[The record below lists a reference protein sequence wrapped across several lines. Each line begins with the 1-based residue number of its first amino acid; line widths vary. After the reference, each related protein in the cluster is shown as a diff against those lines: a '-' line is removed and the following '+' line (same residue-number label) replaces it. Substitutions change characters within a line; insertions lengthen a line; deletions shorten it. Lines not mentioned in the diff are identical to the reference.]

1 MYYLEVFLISA
12 PFVLLFW
19 VFWHFFIW
27 FFKKALTKAK
37 KCDIIKLHRKERVDK
52 NENNT

>member
-1 MYYLEVFLISA
+1 MYYLELFLISA
-12 PFVLLFW
+12 PF
-19 VFWHFFIW
+19 FIW
-27 FFKKALTKAK
+27 AFKKALTKAK